1 MAADSDQSAGFLNA
15 EKCFHHSENAPSQN
29 LGMESI
35 GSRLRAERERQK
47 LTLQAVAKKAGV
59 GTSTVAEL
67 EAGRRRTTT
76 RLIQLARALNVNPD
90 WLESGKGLR
99 EVVRNPE
106 HCYIA
111 AESLEDLARQLVA
124 RGNDE
129 IAELWRL
136 VLKVKEEN

>member
-1 MAADSDQSAGFLNA
+1 
-15 EKCFHHSENAPSQN
+15 
-29 LGMESI
+29 MESI
-35 GSRLRAERERQK
+35 GNRLRAERERQK

-67 EAGRRRTTT
+67 EAGRRRATT

-90 WLESGKGLR
+90 WLESGKGPR
-99 EVVRNPE
+99 EVVRTPE
-106 HCYIA
+106 RCYIA

-136 VLKVKEEN
+136 VLKAKEEN